1 MKVIVCVDDRMGM
14 LFNKR
19 RQSKDA
25 LVRKDMLELLPPG
38 EKLHVNEY
46 TAGQFLA
53 EEKERLQ
60 VDADFPEQVGE
71 EEYCFVET
79 AKLSPLKNQIQEVV
93 LYRWNRSYPGD
104 LFFDLDLTEYRLD
117 SVKEFVGNSHPEM
130 VREIYVK

>member
-46 TAGQFLA
+46 TAGQFLP
-53 EEKERLQ
+53 EEKDRLQ
-60 VDADFPEQVGE
+60 VDADFPETVGE

-79 AKLSPLKNQIQEVV
+79 VKLSPLKNQIREVV

-104 LFFDLDLTEYRLD
+104 LFLDLDLTEYRLD